1 MRYRVEHDLLG
12 EKQIP
17 KDAYYGI
24 HTLRAKENF
33 PLTGRPIHRKLIM
46 ALVTVKKAAALAN
59 MELGF
64 LPEKVGRAILCAC
77 DEILS
82 G

>member
-1 MRYRVEHDLLG
+1 MNKPKFKNIREVRFLRYRVEYDLLG

-24 HTLRAKENF
+24 HTMRAKENF

-46 ALVTVKKAAALAN
+46 ALVTPAGVERHAAAHR
-59 MELGF
+59 
-64 LPEKVGRAILCAC
+64 P
-77 DEILS
+77 
-82 G
+82 